1 MFPLTTKV
9 VGIHT
14 PNISMKKFAIISF
27 IAALFF
33 GISVNAA
40 APFAPDLEKG
50 KTYSLTV
57 NFVQDKDNGESEKI
71 NGGEFTA
78 YKVADLSVSGG
89 GVYYT
94 CVDPYKGIAK
104 FDDDGKE
111 ITFDG
116 ISSDISHEY
125 AMECAKQKGTAIAS
139 AVSSESGASYLTIKD
154 PGMYLVMETGRS
166 GKAAQYE
173 TVDPFLVSVPAL
185 SIEPDSVVKWVYD
198 VNTYPKTAVKRIPVK
213 EEPKKGGEPAVQ
225 QVTENKA
232 RLVKQTSQKSE
243 NSQTATSAAQPV
255 QKKHANQRTGD
266 ADHILIYS
274 AISGAC
280 LITLMIAGKKRKKN

>member
-27 IAALFF
+27 ISALLF

-40 APFAPDLEKG
+40 APSAPDLEKD
-50 KTYSLTV
+50 KDYSLTI
-57 NFVQDKDNGESEKI
+57 NFVQDKDNGESQKI
-71 NGGEFTA
+71 SGGEFTA
-78 YKVADLSVSGG
+78 YRIADLSVSGG

-139 AVSSESGASYLTIKD
+139 AVSSESGASYLAIKD

-198 VNTYPKTAVKRIPVK
+198 VNTYPKTAVKRIPEK
-213 EEPKKGGEPAVQ
+213 EEPKKDEEPAVQ
-225 QVTENKA
+225 QVKENKA
-232 RLVKQTSQKSE
+232 RQVKQTSQKSE

-255 QKKHANQRTGD
+255 QEKHTNQRTGD

-274 AISGAC
+274 AISVAC
-280 LITLMIAGKKRKKN
+280 FITLMIARKTKKS